1 MLCFADGY
9 SNGSEGES
17 SETLI
22 AIAGAKV
29 HTPEFRDN
37 GQQMRI
43 ALNCAFPTE
52 TDLSKVKLLED
63 YSKEEAIKACVDKCL
78 KE

>member
-1 MLCFADGY
+1 MEHLMLIVLA
-9 SNGSEGES
+9 
-17 SETLI
+17 TLI